1 MPALRSELFATIAA
15 KTVPTLFHQI
25 TICGVGLIGG
35 SLALIAREKGLIE
48 RAVGLGRTLTNLEVA
63 RNRGM
68 IDLATQDPAQA
79 AQGADLVMLAVPIRT
94 MPGVLGAMIPHLPP
108 HAVITDVGSVKGW
121 VVRELEPM
129 LKPGMSLVGAHPIAG
144 KETTGAEAA
153 DRELFVN
160 RRVIVTPSKTSTPEA
175 IDKIEQLWRATG
187 ANVETMDPDSHDRI
201 LARSSHLPQVVASAL
216 AASLNDERVAG
227 KLAAE
232 YGAGGLRD
240 TTRLAASSTEVW
252 RDICFTNREAIVE
265 ALKTFDATFTEL
277 RKTIEAGDEQAFTAL
292 FDRGRAMRERLK

>member
-1 MPALRSELFATIAA
+1 MA
-15 KTVPTLFHQI
+15 TLFQQI

-35 SLALIAREKGLIE
+35 SLALIAREKNLID
-48 RAVGLGRTLTNLEVA
+48 RSVGLGRTLINLEVA

-68 IDLATQDPAQA
+68 IDLATQDPIEA
-79 AQGADLVMLAVPIRT
+79 AKGADLVMLAVPIRT
-94 MPGVLGAMIPHLPP
+94 MPALLAAMIPHLPP

-121 VVRELEPM
+121 VVRELEPL
-129 LKPGMSLVGAHPIAG
+129 LKPGMSLVAVHPIAG

-153 DRELFVN
+153 DRELFVD

-187 ANVETMDPDSHDRI
+187 ARVETMDPDVHDRI
-201 LARSSHLPQVVASAL
+201 LARSSHLPQMVASAL
-216 AASLNDERVAG
+216 AASLTDERVAG

-252 RDICFTNREAIVE
+252 RDICFTNRAAIVE
-265 ALKTFDATFTEL
+265 ALKTFDATFAEL
-277 RKTIEAGDEQAFTAL
+277 RQSLEAGDEEKFTAL
-292 FDRGRAMRERLK
+292 FNRGRVMRGRLQ